1 MKINSNE
8 EIEESDTIFHDRSS
22 GYDLHRGRESGKN

>member
-8 EIEESDTIFHDRSS
+8 EIEESDTIFHDRS
-22 GYDLHRGRESGKN
+22 GYDQHRGRESGKK